1 MTRRAAPLPAAAV
14 ALALLTLLSG
24 CMAGGPRAAA
34 AALRFDGVA
43 FDVATTPDEPNEPR
57 SPLRVAWGAEGF
69 GIEAQAEADLARRT
83 VVLAGEA
90 FTSSGLAWVRHER
103 SDVGRS
109 LSNRLLLWDL
119 PRLLADSRLE
129 VATRTEGDLENT
141 TARGRLEL
149 NGAPVDVSLWVRS
162 RDGVP
167 LDAWLA
173 SPQGRESPFR
183 FLP

>member
-1 MTRRAAPLPAAAV
+1 MRRAAPFPAATV

-34 AALRFDGVA
+34 ANLRFDGVA

-57 SPLRVAWGAEGF
+57 SLLRAGWAGGAF
-69 GIEAQAEADLARRT
+69 GIETQAEPDLARRT
-83 VVLAGEA
+83 VVLGSEVL
-90 FTSSGLAWVRHER
+90 TSSGLAWVRHER
-103 SDVGRS
+103 ADVGRS

-119 PRLLADSRLE
+119 PRLLADPRLE
-129 VATRTEGDLENT
+129 VATRTEGELENT

-173 SPQGRESPFR
+173 S
-183 FLP
+183 